1 MTDSNQSK
9 KVLIVDDDHRLR
21 QIVCTTIGTEFQI
34 VEASNGPQALT
45 LARSDDPDLIL
56 LDVNMPGVDGFR
68 VCRILKNDPLT
79 SQIPIVMLTGR
90 GRRKDIQMGRDMGAN
105 DYIVKPFSPLGL
117 LNKVYEIFKEP
128 VQP

>member
-1 MTDSNQSK
+1 LVTDFTQSK

-21 QIVCTTIGTEFQI
+21 QIVCTTIGAEFQV

-90 GRRKDIQMGRDMGAN
+90 GKRKDIQMGRDMGAN

-117 LNKVYEIFKEP
+117 INKVYEIFKEP
-128 VQP
+128 V